1 MIYLASASP
10 RRAELLRQI
19 NVDFELLPV
28 DIDESVHEHEL
39 PTDYVTRMARS
50 KALAGREMLPDKAEG
65 ALVLG
70 ADTIITIDDKII
82 GKPVDREQ
90 CGCILA
96 TLSGRE
102 HQVMSAIAVATKSD
116 ILYRL
121 STNQVCFKTLSNAE
135 IEQYC
140 ASEEP
145 MDKAGAYAIQGRA
158 AIFIRYLAGSYSS
171 VMGLPLYETAGLLKE
186 AGISV

>member
-28 DIDESVHEHEL
+28 DIDESAHEREL
-39 PTDYVTRMARS
+39 PADYVTRMARS
-50 KALAGREMLPDKAEG
+50 KAVRGRELLSDRAEG
-65 ALVLG
+65 AHVLG

-82 GKPVDREQ
+82 GKPVDRDQ

-102 HQVMSAIAVATKSD
+102 HQVMSAVAVATKSD
-116 ILYRL
+116 ILCRV
-121 STNQVCFKTLSNAE
+121 STNRVCFKTLSNAE
-135 IEQYC
+135 IEHYC

-158 AIFIRYLAGSYSS
+158 AVFISYLAGSYSS
-171 VMGLPLYETAGLLKE
+171 VMGLPLYETAGLLNE